1 MKSRQILALALC
13 LALCCP
19 CAIAAEEATVPFWRS
34 TGKRVEMRLDWP
46 ESAFFQP
53 AGTYDHGLARM
64 SLAMSLAAFGGRPD
78 APSAMIADF
87 FAALDFSAPQVAQYD
102 TAGADT
108 IGTAI
113 AQSFSIPFAETC
125 GDIVG
130 DELERF
136 GVHLWLAPALNI
148 HRNLLCGRNFEYYS
162 EDPLVSGLTAAAV
175 ASVLDAAISADRRTS
190 SGRSGA

>member
-1 MKSRQILALALC
+1 MKSRQILALSLC
-13 LALCCP
+13 LSLCCP

-113 AQSFSIPFAETC
+113 A
-125 GDIVG
+125 
-130 DELERF
+130 
-136 GVHLWLAPALNI
+136 
-148 HRNLLCGRNFEYYS
+148 HRMLQ
-162 EDPLVSGLTAAAV
+162 
-175 ASVLDAAISADRRTS
+175 
-190 SGRSGA
+190 SGADTVTLVAITAMNG